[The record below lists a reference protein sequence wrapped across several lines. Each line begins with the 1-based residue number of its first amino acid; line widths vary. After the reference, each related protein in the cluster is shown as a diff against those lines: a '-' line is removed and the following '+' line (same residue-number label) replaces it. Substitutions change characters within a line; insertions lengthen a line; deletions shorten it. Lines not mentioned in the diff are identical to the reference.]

1 MARPVAECE
10 QSRLEQVEQFGRR
23 LQTEQESMAVTFA
36 EQIAGIEQSMAEK
49 LRAHETF
56 VQREL
61 ERRMDEAEV
70 GRTALKW
77 MSTVSE
83 LRSSLGAQKEA
94 LSQADSAQR
103 EARSQAEEGLAEM
116 KRSLGLQRELQ
127 QQAQHELARAMHL
140 RADIE
145 RWWSSQSEAA
155 SASGAASAKA
165 DKRPAAPAAPV
176 PGPGA
181 PAGPSEEVQKR
192 LEVQSLKLKLLQAQ
206 VDTLMQAT
214 PVPAATALGSASD
227 LLAQF
232 QDCTNEDERRQLFE
246 ALLSQSS
253 AALQPAAPMRPG
265 GCSGQLSPGLSAQL
279 SPLRSRP
286 SSTGQLSS
294 ERLSPELSAQPS
306 PVRSRPSSTGQLS
319 SERLSPGHPR
329 GREEPAQAAGPGAPG
344 PSPLPEWAPLPSAA
358 RASAG
363 ASPPQGQRSGGSLG
377 AGALRAPAPRGGGE
391 LGPRRRLQQHE
402 PPAAAEPGS
411 RGAWPCGAA
420 GLFYRAR
427 VTAGRLLHAGAPHA
441 PAACR
446 CMGRAAHGC
455 AMAGVQRALWSSRQG
470 PWRTGAR
477 RAIHPVWGA
486 AGAPSAGEFRE
497 NAGSFSSR
505 ARVIGPGSCGFLPVS
520 LPENL
525 LPPFSLMHGF
535 AHVCRPM
542 HSQKAQTSSDAT

>member
-377 AGALRAPAPRGGGE
+377 AGALRAPAPRAVEHSG
-391 LGPRRRLQQHE
+391 LAAVCSSPAPPPAPAPRAVENSGLAAVCSSTNPPPPQSQDPAARGLAGQQGFSTVLASPLAGYFTLE
-402 PPAAAEPGS
+402 PPMPQQ
-411 RGAWPCGAA
+411 
-420 GLFYRAR
+420 
-427 VTAGRLLHAGAPHA
+427 HAGAWAGQPTAVPWQASSALSGAHA
-441 PAACR
+441 RAPGAQGHVVPYILSGAQRGPRLLESSERTLGASRPAL
-446 CMGRAAHGC
+446 G
-455 AMAGVQRALWSSRQG
+455 L
-470 PWRTGAR
+470 
-477 RAIHPVWGA
+477 
-486 AGAPSAGEFRE
+486 
-497 NAGSFSSR
+497 
-505 ARVIGPGSCGFLPVS
+505 
-520 LPENL
+520 
-525 LPPFSLMHGF
+525 
-535 AHVCRPM
+535 
-542 HSQKAQTSSDAT
+542 